1 MPSKLTFKQQREY
14 IRTQVTDIEINKEV
28 GLQTSAQ
35 RQRELGDNPL
45 SNADA
50 VVSYS
55 ALGLVSA
62 FRPYYLSAVNYWIA
76 TEASSFSSSGSGYLL
91 GIASGSRHPDN
102 ALVSEV
108 GVFLKGILKLPTILF
123 SIPGGWAG
131 PSVTIGA
138 PVYLNTSVSVPYTF
152 TAPSSSGNIVKI
164 LGFIISVSDDTT
176 TLTMYFNPDKTWV
189 EV

>member
-62 FRPYYLSAVNYWIA
+62 YYIYYLSLVNYWII
-76 TEASSFSSSGSGYLL
+76 ASSTSFSTSGSGYLL
-91 GIASGSRHPDN
+91 GIASGAAYPKN
-102 ALVSEV
+102 APASEV
-108 GVFLKGILKLPTILF
+108 GVFLKGIIKLPRNTF
-123 SIPGGWAG
+123 SGTPL
-131 PSVTIGA
+131 IGA
-138 PVYLNTSVSVPYTF
+138 PIYLNTSYGTYTF
-152 TAPSSSGNIVKI
+152 TAPSSSGNIVRI
-164 LGFIISVSDDTT
+164 LGFCLSISDDETAV
-176 TLTMYFNPDKTWV
+176 TMYFNPDKTWV